1 MSYIHNFESKVL
13 ARRRLLLDDT
23 MTYTMTYTF
32 DITVPLSQTDA
43 NDAETL
49 SEEFLS
55 NLDAGS
61 DFAQDVYDTLSDVT
75 AIDEVTAVVVTRS
88 PTNSPTYSRSPT
100 FSPTRSPTIT
110 DDDDDDDSSSATA
123 TANATVIVLPI
134 MAFIV
139 VASLAYYYFFYHA
152 KKDKR
157 SETNNNSAY
166 PAEYG
171 IEVSESNQSTG
182 IEIEMA
188 PNALTIQDE
197 LPSPLGAD
205 NEVPSPLGADELGSS
220 RFDADIQSPLPAE
233 ITTVGTS
240 TEL

>member
-1 MSYIHNFESKVL
+1 MSYIHNFESKVI

-43 NDAETL
+43 NDSETL

-88 PTNSPTYSRSPT
+88 PTNTPTYSRSPT

-139 VASLAYYYFFYHA
+139 VASLAYYYFYHA

-171 IEVSESNQSTG
+171 IEVSEKNQSTG

-205 NEVPSPLGADELGSS
+205 ELGSS
-220 RFDADIQSPLPAE
+220 RFDEDIQSPLPAE